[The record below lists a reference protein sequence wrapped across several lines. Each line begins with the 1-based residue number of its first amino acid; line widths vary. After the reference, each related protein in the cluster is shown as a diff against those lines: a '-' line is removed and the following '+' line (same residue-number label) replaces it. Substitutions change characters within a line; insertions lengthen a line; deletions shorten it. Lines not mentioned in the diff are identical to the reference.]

1 MAHDVI
7 LPRLDQDMTEGV
19 VTAWHVQPGDAVRA
33 GDPLVEIE
41 SDKVTTDVE
50 SPRDGVVV
58 AVHVEAGA
66 TVDVGSVIAV
76 VGDPGEIAAA
86 PEAPDTATEP
96 EAPATAPDPEA
107 APAAAAPEPDGARR
121 LALPVDR
128 SAWQRPHT
136 RSPRTRY
143 DTGDPRPD
151 PAPEHRDEDGESE
164 LIPIRGVRTA
174 IVAAVEASQRVPQF
188 GVTVD
193 VRAERLT
200 TFLAELRAHVDTDA
214 PRVSLSDLLARAM
227 AVAVGVEPGVN
238 AWWEEAGIRRFRR
251 VHVGL
256 LVQVEQG
263 LYNVRLPDCDRR
275 TIGALARDRVRLV
288 ALAQAGDLA
297 RGDLATGTIALSNLG
312 MYGIDGFTALVFPP
326 QVAVVAVGRIRDDEP
341 GAPMSVTVSVDHRA
355 VDGAMAARYAAAL
368 RDVLEHP
375 ATLTL

>member
-19 VTAWHVQPGDAVRA
+19 VTTWHVQLGDAVRE

-58 AVHVEAGA
+58 AVRVEAGA

-76 VGDPGEIAAA
+76 VGDPGEIAAT

-96 EAPATAPDPEA
+96 EAPATATEPEA
-107 APAAAAPEPDGARR
+107 APAAATEPDGARR

-136 RSPRTRY
+136 RSPRTRF
-143 DTGDPRPD
+143 DVGD
-151 PAPEHRDEDGESE
+151 PAPHPAPEQPEDDGESE

-214 PRVSLSDLLARAM
+214 PRVSLSDLLARAV

-238 AWWEEAGIRRFRR
+238 AWWEAAGIRRFRR

-275 TIGALARDRVRLV
+275 TVGVLARDRARLV
-288 ALAQAGDLA
+288 ALAQAGELA
-297 RGDLATGTIALSNLG
+297 RGDLASGTITLSNLG

-355 VDGAMAARYAAAL
+355 VDGAMAARYATAL

-375 ATLTL
+375 ATLAL